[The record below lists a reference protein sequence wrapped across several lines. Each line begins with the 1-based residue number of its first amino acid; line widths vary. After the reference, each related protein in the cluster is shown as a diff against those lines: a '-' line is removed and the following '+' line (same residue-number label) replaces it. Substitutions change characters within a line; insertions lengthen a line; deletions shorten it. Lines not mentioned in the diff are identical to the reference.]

1 MSVFLTPLVVEQ
13 RIGSVEFSGLPCLAL
28 GRNSNLTSNYMAD
41 IQRQGIS
48 LDDDNE
54 PDPDN
59 IPYDVPHLEYGY
71 NWKLEEIIFPRQSN
85 NLYNTYAYLKNYY
98 REEVMQ
104 MAKLE
109 IFLISFLVDNLKEAL
124 ILETINL

>member
-54 PDPDN
+54 PKVISSPYQN
-59 IPYDVPHLEYGY
+59 IADDE
-71 NWKLEEIIFPRQSN
+71 K
-85 NLYNTYAYLKNYY
+85 
-98 REEVMQ
+98 
-104 MAKLE
+104 
-109 IFLISFLVDNLKEAL
+109 
-124 ILETINL
+124 